1 MRLALPSLSFL
12 GVLALSR
19 SDIGLALSPVSHD
32 INNQHS
38 QATFPASGAVFGDFQ
53 LVDGHVEVK
62 PEQIESYTASSSCFP
77 ALDFVMPSKPP
88 ANLNNWWCKATDE
101 YAFLGFSYEV
111 EACES
116 TVICVSDLS
125 TSN

>member
-1 MRLALPSLSFL
+1 MRHALPFL
-12 GVLALSR
+12 GVLVLSG
-19 SDIGLALSPVSHD
+19 SGIGLALSPVSHS
-32 INNQHS
+32 INDQHLP
-38 QATFPASGAVFGDFQ
+38 QATFPASGAVSGDFQ

-62 PEQIESYTASSSCFP
+62 PEQIEFYTASSSCFP

-88 ANLNNWWCKATDE
+88 ANLNDWWCKATDE

-116 TVICVSDLS
+116 TVICVSGLS
-125 TSN
+125 T